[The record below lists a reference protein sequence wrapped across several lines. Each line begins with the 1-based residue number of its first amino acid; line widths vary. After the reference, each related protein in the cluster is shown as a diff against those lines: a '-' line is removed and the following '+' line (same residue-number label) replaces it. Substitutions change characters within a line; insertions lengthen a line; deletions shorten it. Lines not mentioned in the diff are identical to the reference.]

1 MKKYWLFLER
11 CVIFCI
17 LFSSF
22 NQLYASSYNG
32 DNKIRICT
40 YNIRGDLPNDGM
52 NSWEFRKD
60 SLCKI
65 IDYHDFDIVCM
76 QEVLANQLKD
86 IEERTDY
93 SFVGIRGLYNPI
105 FYKASRFEMLH
116 WEMFWLS
123 ETMLPCSVGWDGRYD
138 RYCTWVK
145 FLDKKTQQIFY
156 VFNTHL
162 DHKGKIAQKCGAEL
176 VVKQSKEIAG
186 DNAVFITGDMNSY
199 DTTDAY
205 KEYSKFYND
214 SFKIAPLKSGPVG
227 TAHNFGKVTPVR
239 IDYIFVNDAISVSHY
254 FVEDEQYENG
264 FYPSDHY
271 AVFIDCVLK

>member
-1 MKKYWLFLER
+1 MEKLSVKIVGAIVLA
-11 CVIFCI
+11 I
-17 LFSSF
+17 LFNSF
-22 NQLYASSYNG
+22 GLLHAISDEKENS
-32 DNKIRICT
+32 IRICT
-40 YNIRGDLPNDGM
+40 YNIRGDLPNDGI
-52 NSWEFRKD
+52 NSWSYRKD

-65 IDYHDFDIVCM
+65 IKSHDFDIVCM
-76 QEVLANQLKD
+76 QEVLANQLND
-86 IEERTDY
+86 IEKRTDY

-116 WEMFWLS
+116 WEIFWLS
-123 ETMLPCSVGWDGRYD
+123 ETRLPCSVGWDGMYD

-145 FLDKKTQQIFY
+145 FLDKKTRQVFY

-176 VVKQSKEIAG
+176 VVRQSKEIAG
-186 DNAVFITGDMNSY
+186 KNAVFITGDMNSY
-199 DTTDAY
+199 DTTDVY
-205 KEYSKFYND
+205 QEYSKFYVD
-214 SFKIAPLKSGPVG
+214 SFKIAPLKTGPVG
-227 TAHNFGKVTPVR
+227 TAHNFGKVEPVR
-239 IDYIFVNDAISVSHY
+239 IDYIFVNNKVSVSHY